1 MVSGTLTT
9 YIVILCICRSLILE
23 KIIIA
28 VTVYGIGVLQKKEIQ
43 LARDWS

>member
-1 MVSGTLTT
+1 MQVTGEM
-9 YIVILCICRSLILE
+9 IQE

-28 VTVYGIGVLQKKEIQ
+28 VTVYGIGVLQMKEIK